1 MIVVFFL
8 LVVLFL
14 FHSKNLLLSLL
25 LLELLSF
32 LVLFLSSYY
41 LSPSL
46 ISDFL
51 LLALFAVFVMEG
63 VIALSGLITLVT
75 FTGSDYVRS
84 SSFMK
89 L

>member
-1 MIVVFFL
+1 MLLIFFL
-8 LVVLFL
+8 LTVLFL
-14 FHSKNLLLSLL
+14 LHSKNLLLSLL

-32 LVLFLSSYY
+32 YVLYISSFYI
-41 LSPSL
+41 SPSL
-46 ISDFL
+46 VSDFL
-51 LLALFAVFVMEG
+51 LLALFAVFVIEG

-84 SSFMK
+84 SSFIK